1 MEVKNEIDYKDGFNN
16 GYWLYTYEP
25 DVAQSLMK
33 AEIDVRDDFSTGFA
47 QGLVQAE
54 QEKTIIEFE
63 KLRNNSN
70 EPSVE
75 R

>member
-1 MEVKNEIDYKDGFNN
+1 MEIKNEMDYKDGFNN

-25 DVAQSLMK
+25 VVAQSLMK

-54 QEKTIIEFE
+54 QEKTINEFE
-63 KLRNNSN
+63 QLRNNSD
-70 EPSVE
+70 EQKLE